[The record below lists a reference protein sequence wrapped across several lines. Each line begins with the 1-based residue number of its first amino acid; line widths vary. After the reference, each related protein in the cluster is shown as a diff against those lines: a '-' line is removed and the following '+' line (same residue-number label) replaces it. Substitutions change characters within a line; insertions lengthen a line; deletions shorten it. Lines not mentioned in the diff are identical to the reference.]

1 MVFMKIIYLANARIP
16 TEKAHGIQIMKMCQA
31 FQGVGADIELVVA
44 KRINLEFKDTDVF
57 DYYNISEKFPIKRL
71 PLFDLVDRK
80 RSLKGLSVIIQ
91 NTTFALSAFFYLLFK
106 KVDIIY
112 ARDEFSLF
120 FLSFFKNNLVLELHN
135 FPRSRFFLYKWL
147 FKKVK
152 KIVVI
157 NNKLKEMTVDLGID
171 PDKILVA
178 HDGVD
183 LNQFTVIE
191 TKEECRRKLG
201 LPLDKKLV
209 IYTGQLFKW
218 KGVYVLAEASRFL
231 DDSYQIVLVGG
242 MEYDRIKLE
251 KFIKEKQLDKII
263 IIDHQSPDLVPYYL
277 KSADVLILPNSSR
290 ERISRLFTS
299 PMKMFEYMASGRPI
313 VASNLPSI
321 REVLNE
327 RNSILFKP
335 DDPRDLADKI
345 QIALDDQKVSEKAL
359 LDVQKYTWHKRVKKI
374 LER

>member
-1 MVFMKIIYLANARIP
+1 MKIIYLANARIP